1 MTHKSTEIFKKR
13 LKTLCR
19 ISKNKAKKKKKK
31 KQEKK
36 KTRKNRAKIQKDI
49 ADITPETTT
58 AKEFY

>member
-1 MTHKSTEIFKKR
+1 MTHKSTEIFKKI
-13 LKTLCR
+13 LKT
-19 ISKNKAKKKKKK
+19 IFIIKKKKHKKKKKK
-31 KQEKK
+31 KKEKK